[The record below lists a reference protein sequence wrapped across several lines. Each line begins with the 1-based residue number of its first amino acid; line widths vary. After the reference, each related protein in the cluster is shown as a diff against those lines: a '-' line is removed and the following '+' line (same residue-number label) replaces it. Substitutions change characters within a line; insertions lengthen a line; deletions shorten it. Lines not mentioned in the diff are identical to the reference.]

1 MIIVD
6 QNVSGGSVQ
15 HQWKVGAK
23 GICKK
28 THLQKTYWIAKSR
41 QTDLMYSSELL
52 GIWLTT
58 TWSRFALN
66 SLSNTDCVIR
76 AV

>member
-23 GICKK
+23 GKCKK
-28 THLQKTYWIAKSR
+28 NPLAKNILNCEI
-41 QTDLMYSSELL
+41 QTD
-52 GIWLTT
+52 
-58 TWSRFALN
+58 RFN
-66 SLSNTDCVIR
+66 V
-76 AV
+76 